1 MPMLPPMAADTP
13 AVKILKLT
21 LDNARLGRG
30 HWWLW
35 GIISI
40 CILVDGYSMF
50 ITAVAMP
57 LLQKQFSMNAAQQ
70 GLAGAGL
77 VIGAMAGAMLGGRLS
92 DRYGRRRIFILIL
105 IAFLVGFTMQALA
118 NSLNAY
124 LFWQVEIGAAIG
136 VGYPVCATFISESMP
151 TAYRGRM
158 LIGLFAFQAV
168 GAVLAST
175 SGANCIRAVESIQAW
190 RWMVGLGTAPVVI
203 GLLFCV
209 RLPESARWLL
219 ARGRIPEAT
228 EAIRRLIAPAALPD
242 LPPNVPNASPAPA
255 ENLSMLQ
262 VVKEMAGPK
271 MRRDSILAVV
281 PWFLCDAVHF
291 SIVIFA
297 PFILEKLLQADGLPF
312 LEGCLRASQAN
323 LVLSVALLIGFGLNC
338 WMIDRIGRMK
348 LQVFGFLGMAASL
361 AVLGGFAAM
370 AQTNPGDPGPVRLM
384 LVAFIAFNLC
394 LNIGPNATTF
404 MLPAELFPTRLRA
417 SAHGI
422 ATSIGRLGAAS
433 CVLTVPL
440 LQSTFG
446 NAVMLW
452 CMAPL
457 AGVASLVTFLC
468 WHETKGINLEDVGL
482 EQGTADSTARRTIPG
497 L

>member
-1 MPMLPPMAADTP
+1 MVADTP
-13 AVKILKLT
+13 AVKILKFA
-21 LDNARLGRG
+21 LDNARLGRA

-35 GIISI
+35 GIAAI
-40 CILVDGYSMF
+40 CTLVDGYSMF

-57 LLQKQFSMNAAQQ
+57 LLQKQFNMTAAQQ
-70 GLAGAGL
+70 GSVGAFL
-77 VIGAMAGAMLGGRLS
+77 VIGAMVGATLGGRLS
-92 DRYGRRRIFILIL
+92 DRFGRRRMFIVIL
-105 IAFLVGFTMQALA
+105 IAFLIGFSMQAFA

-124 LFWQVEIGAAIG
+124 LFWQIELGAAIG
-136 VGYPVCATFISESMP
+136 VGYPVCATYISESMP

-168 GAVLAST
+168 GSVLASI
-175 SGANCIRAVESIQAW
+175 SAANCVRVVESVEAW
-190 RWMVGLGTAPVVI
+190 RWMVGLGAVPAAI
-203 GLLFCV
+203 GLLLCA

-219 ARGRIPEAT
+219 ARDRILEAA
-228 EAIRRLIAPAALPD
+228 EGIRHLIAPATLPD
-242 LPPNVPNASPAPA
+242 LPPSVPSTSQSPA

-262 VVKEMAGPK
+262 VLKEMASPK

-281 PWFLCDAVHF
+281 PWFLCDALHF
-291 SIVIFA
+291 SIVMFA

-312 LEGCLRASQAN
+312 LEGCIRAAQAN
-323 LVLSVALLIGFGLNC
+323 LLLSGALLIGFGLNC
-338 WMIDRIGRMK
+338 WMIDRVGRMK
-348 LQVFGFLGMAASL
+348 LQAFGFLGMAASL
-361 AVLGGFAAM
+361 AVLGQFAAM
-370 AQTNPGDPGPVRLM
+370 AQAHPGNTSPVRLM

-440 LQSTFG
+440 LQSAFG
-446 NAVMLW
+446 NAAMLW
-452 CMAPL
+452 CIAPL
-457 AGVASLVTFLC
+457 AAVASFVTFLC
-468 WHETKGINLEDVGL
+468 WHETKGTNLEDVGN
-482 EQGTADSTARRTIPG
+482 
-497 L
+497 